1 MNVITTYKLIY
12 DWGAPMMGAEI
23 NVH

>member
-12 DWGAPMMGAEI
+12 DWGAPMTGAEI